1 MPHLGTR
8 LSMLLS
14 IVPLVLAHLIEEEEI
29 ALITEIDCS
38 IGKEQS
44 PGKRSRDLVSCLQ
57 SLGDYEALLNPPE
70 SVISAAN
77 QAAAKAM
84 MFVSGINIEDMPIN
98 CCK

>member
-14 IVPLVLAHLIEEEEI
+14 IVPLVLAHLIKEEEI
-29 ALITEIDCS
+29 ALTAKIDY

-57 SLGDYEALLNPPE
+57 SLGDYEVLLNPPE
-70 SVISAAN
+70 SVIPAAN
-77 QAAAKAM
+77 QAATKAM
-84 MFVSGINIEDMPIN
+84 MFVSGINVEDMPIN